1 MIYRFSELT
10 EKAQIKAVKSFK
22 KFKKYTENKEL
33 TYCDVRPILFT
44 LDDRFPFSSSGICYF
59 ASEIEGFYIRE
70 VPALGA
76 MHFYY
81 FFEKRLMV
89 LDKSLDEKVD
99 WYESIHTLPFKSL
112 GFKRVNL

>member
-10 EKAQIKAVKSFK
+10 EKAQIKAVKSYK
-22 KFKKYTENKEL
+22 QFKKYTENKEL
-33 TYCDVRPILFT
+33 TDCAARTIIFT
-44 LDDRFPFSSSGICYF
+44 LDDCIPFSASGICYF

-81 FFEKRLMV
+81 FFEKRLMA
-89 LDKSLDEKVD
+89 LDKSLDDKID
-99 WYESIHTLPFKSL
+99 WYGSIHTLPFKSL
-112 GFKRVNL
+112 GFKQVNL